1 MWICGDILI
10 GNFPKIDDW
19 FAKPWLQLELF
30 RNNFISHITTAL
42 MGPENNEA
50 KVEARECEAENEAK
64 ELLRG
69 RGQKV

>member
-1 MWICGDILI
+1 
-10 GNFPKIDDW
+10 
-19 FAKPWLQLELF
+19 
-30 RNNFISHITTAL
+30 